1 MRHNVKRSG
10 LRKTKGWYKALRKNL
25 ITQLFKYDK
34 IKTTLGRARTIT
46 PIVEKVISNIV
57 GKEEREA
64 VRYLQTYITE
74 EVVAKKI
81 IQDVKDKKYTGRN
94 SGFVSVV
101 RIGVRGGD
109 AAPLVQIEL
118 NK

>member
-1 MRHNVKRSG
+1 MRHNVKRTG
-10 LRKTKGWYKALRKNL
+10 LRKTKGWYKSLRKNL
-25 ITQLFKYDK
+25 ITQLFKHDK
-34 IKTTLGRARTIT
+34 IKTTLGRARTIA
-46 PIVEKVISNIV
+46 PIVEQVITAV
-57 GKEEREA
+57 KRKEDREA

-74 EVVAKKI
+74 EIVAKKI
-81 IQDVKDKKYTGRN
+81 LKEVREKYTTKT
-94 SGFVSVV
+94 SGYVSVV